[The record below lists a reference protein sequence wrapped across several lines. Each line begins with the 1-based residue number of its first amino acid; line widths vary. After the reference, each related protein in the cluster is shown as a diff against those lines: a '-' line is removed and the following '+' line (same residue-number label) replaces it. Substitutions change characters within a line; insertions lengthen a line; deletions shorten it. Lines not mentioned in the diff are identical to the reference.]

1 MNLIKFN
8 WGSIIF
14 LLYSAYISFNVQ
26 AHPHSFITLKT
37 LFYVEDNQLTKLH
50 FTWTMDELTSS
61 YLILEY
67 KDENGPETLLN
78 SLMSNITKNYFFS
91 ELWLTSDSLRTPI
104 TLLSQPENAQL
115 DFVDDKAR
123 VSFWVKLREPLQIK
137 NNTFELITYEKTFYV
152 DMYYLQSTDV
162 EVSNNNSNCN
172 IVLSTPQPTESVLN
186 YAQEL
191 DFDETPIESDDFI
204 LGKIFAQRINI
215 LCQ

>member
-8 WGSIIF
+8 WGCIIF

-67 KDENGPETLLN
+67 EDENGPETLLN

-91 ELWLTSDSLRTPI
+91 ELWLTSDSHRTPI
-104 TLLSQPENAQL
+104 TLLSQP
-115 DFVDDKAR
+115 
-123 VSFWVKLREPLQIK
+123 
-137 NNTFELITYEKTFYV
+137 
-152 DMYYLQSTDV
+152 
-162 EVSNNNSNCN
+162 
-172 IVLSTPQPTESVLN
+172 
-186 YAQEL
+186 
-191 DFDETPIESDDFI
+191 
-204 LGKIFAQRINI
+204 
-215 LCQ
+215 